1 MFILHQTTSV
11 ANHFLADL
19 RDVHVQKDSMRFR
32 KNLERIGEIL
42 AYEISKQMDYVNRQ
56 TTTPLGIA
64 ETKLLRQQPVLVCIL
79 RAGLPFYQ
87 GFLNFFD
94 EAENAF
100 IGAYRGKPD
109 ENYQFEIEM
118 HYTAT
123 PNLEG
128 KTLILIDP
136 MLASGKSLAK
146 TYHSLTQFGTPAKLH
161 VACVI
166 ASQTGV
172 NFLKEQLPTHQLWLG
187 DLDKDLNS
195 HSYIVPGLGDAGD
208 LAFGNKL

>member
-1 MFILHQTTSV
+1 MFILHQVTSV
-11 ANHFLADL
+11 ANHFLADM

-32 KNLERIGEIL
+32 KNLERTGEIL
-42 AYEISKQMDYVNRQ
+42 AYEISKRMDYVQRNI
-56 TTTPLGIA
+56 TTPLGVA

-94 EAENAF
+94 EAESAF
-100 IGAYRGKPD
+100 VGAYRSKPD

-118 HYTAT
+118 HYAAT

-128 KTLILIDP
+128 KTVILIDP
-136 MLASGKSLAK
+136 MLATGRSLAK
-146 TYHSLTQFGTPAKLH
+146 TYQSLTKFGTPAHLH

-166 ASQTGV
+166 GSQTGV
-172 NFLKEQLPTHQLWLG
+172 NYLQAQLPSHDLWLG
-187 DLDKDLNS
+187 DLDKELNQK
-195 HSYIVPGLGDAGD
+195 SYIVPGLGDAGD